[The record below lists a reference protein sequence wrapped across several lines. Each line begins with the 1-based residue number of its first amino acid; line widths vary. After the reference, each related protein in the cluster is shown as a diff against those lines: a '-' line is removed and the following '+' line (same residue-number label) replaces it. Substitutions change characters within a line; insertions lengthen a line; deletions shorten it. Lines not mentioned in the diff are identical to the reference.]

1 VRVFL
6 DTNVLVSAFASR
18 GLCADLLELVLLEHD
33 LVVGQNVLREL
44 DKALR
49 EKVRLPAARAAE
61 IAEFVSGEA
70 VLLVDKAEPARIK
83 ADADDAQVLGEALA
97 GQAEVFITGDAALLK
112 LGAVGA
118 LRVVSTRQFW
128 ETLRARGK

>member
-1 VRVFL
+1 
-6 DTNVLVSAFASR
+6 
-18 GLCADLLELVLLEHD
+18 LVLLEHD